1 MIHAQHISYSIGG
14 RTLLQPQTVRV
25 RSGELVAVAGANGA
39 GKSTLLKLL
48 SRDLAPS
55 SGTIQLNRQELGRY
69 PARDLAKCRAVLTQH
84 HTLTFPF
91 SVYEL
96 VMMGRYPHF
105 DHQPTGQDLAVVDH
119 VLEQTGLTQMTHR
132 SVLSL
137 SGGEQQRVFLA
148 KVMAQLIDYHEL
160 THPDS
165 DSLMP
170 KFLLLDEPTTGLDL
184 YYQHALL
191 QQARQLTKRG
201 YGVIAILHDLN
212 LIMQYADQV
221 LLLHQGQSLASGTP
235 AAALTPSTIRQ
246 AFGLDVQ
253 IIDQPTLDYPI
264 VIPATRQTHYQTLT
278 A

>member
-1 MIHAQHISYSIGG
+1 MIHAQHLSYSLGG
-14 RTLLQPQTVRV
+14 RTLLQPQTICVRP
-25 RSGELVAVAGANGA
+25 GELVAVAGANGA

-48 SRDLAPS
+48 SRDLAPT
-55 SGTIQLNRQELGRY
+55 SGTIQLNRQALSAY
-69 PARDLAKCRAVLTQH
+69 PARDLAKCRAVLTQQN
-84 HTLTFPF
+84 TLSFPF
-91 SVYEL
+91 SIYEL

-105 DHQPTGQDLAVVDH
+105 DHQPTGQDLAVVDY
-119 VLEQTGLTQMTHR
+119 VLHQTDLAHMTHR

-148 KVMAQLIDYHEL
+148 RVMAQLIDYHEL
-160 THPDS
+160 THPES

-191 QQARQLTKRG
+191 QQARQLTRRG
-201 YGVIAILHDLN
+201 YGVVAILHDLN
-212 LIMQYADQV
+212 LVMQYADQV
-221 LLLHQGQSLASGTP
+221 LLLHQGQSLAFGPP
-235 AAALTPSTIRQ
+235 ATALTPYTIRQ

-253 IIDQPTLDYPI
+253 IIEQPALDYPI
-264 VIPATRQTHYQTLT
+264 VIPITRQPHYQPLN